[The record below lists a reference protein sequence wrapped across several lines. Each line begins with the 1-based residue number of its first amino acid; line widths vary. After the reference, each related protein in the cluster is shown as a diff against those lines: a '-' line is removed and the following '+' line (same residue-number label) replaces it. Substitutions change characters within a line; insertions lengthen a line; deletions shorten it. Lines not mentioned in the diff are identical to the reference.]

1 MTPEKPLHVF
11 RLGRVE
17 YEDGLELQKTV
28 APDSLLLLEHPPVLT
43 LGRGAKAQHVLASP
57 EALER
62 MEMGVFPTDRGGDVT
77 YHGPGQI
84 VGYPLIQLEGK
95 ERDVRRYVGHL
106 EEAMIRA
113 CADSGLA
120 TGRIPQWTGVWV
132 GEGPSARKVGAIGVH
147 LSRWRTTHGFAL
159 NVAVNLAHF
168 DLIVPCGITAAGVT
182 SLEKELARPVP
193 RERVESS
200 LVAALGELLGRTPV
214 EESPAAETV
223 SIVVTRGE
231 EVLLLKRTGAR
242 GGFWQPLTGR
252 VEGGE
257 TPLGAASR
265 ELEEETGA
273 RADPRSLDYVHAFGW
288 SGQGA
293 GETAFGAAW
302 PGGDVRIDPDEHDAF
317 EWVDPADALAR
328 VPYAGLKEAIRRAV
342 RPTAP
347 STRGPL
353 PRPAVAS

>member
-1 MTPEKPLHVF
+1 MKPLHVF

-28 APDSLLLLEHPPVLT
+28 PPDALLLLEHPPVLT
-43 LGRGAKAQHVLASP
+43 LGRGAKSQHVLAGP

-62 MEMGVFPTDRGGDVT
+62 LGISVFPTDRGGDVT
-77 YHGPGQI
+77 YHGPGQL

-113 CADSGLA
+113 CAAEGLS
-120 TGRIPQWTGVWV
+120 TGRIPGWTGVWV
-132 GEGPSARKVGAIGVH
+132 GEGPAARKVGAIGVH

-159 NVAVNLAHF
+159 NLAVDLAHF
-168 DLIVPCGITAAGVT
+168 ALIVPCGIQTAGVT
-182 SLEKELARPVP
+182 SLAQELDRPVA
-193 RERVESS
+193 RARVEDS

-214 EESPAAETV
+214 EQSPRAETV
-223 SIVVTRGE
+223 AVVVTRGE

-252 VEGGE
+252 VERGE
-257 TPLGAASR
+257 APGDAAGR

-273 RADPRSLDYVHAFGW
+273 RAEPRPLDYVHAFGW
-288 SGQGA
+288 NGEVA
-293 GETAFGAAW
+293 RETAFHAAW
-302 PGGDVRIDPDEHDAF
+302 PGGEVRIDPAEHDTFA
-317 EWVDPADALAR
+317 WVSPRDALAR

-342 RPTAP
+342 RPATP
-347 STRGPL
+347 STRAPP
-353 PRPAVAS
+353 PRPAAAS